1 MDSQSFEDFFQLLFI
16 ELNKCE
22 RSLDDLRTK
31 LGAVQLSTTAELKL
45 RNIIKESLNNSLL
58 SLIVLDDMI
67 NDTEGVRNSKSEDEI
82 ITKTIN

>member
-1 MDSQSFEDFFQLLFI
+1 MDSQSFEDFFQILCT

-22 RSLDDLRTK
+22 RSLDDLRNK
-31 LGAVQLSTTAELKL
+31 LGAVQISTTAELKL

-67 NDTEGVRNSKSEDEI
+67 SDTEDVRNSKSEHEI
-82 ITKTIN
+82 ITNTIN